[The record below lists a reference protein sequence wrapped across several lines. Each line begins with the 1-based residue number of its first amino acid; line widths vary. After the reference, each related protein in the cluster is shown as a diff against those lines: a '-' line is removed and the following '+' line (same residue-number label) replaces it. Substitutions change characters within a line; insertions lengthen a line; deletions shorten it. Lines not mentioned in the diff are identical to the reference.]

1 MPAETA
7 ASRRAQ
13 PVRQT
18 RTNPARAFSGGGRSL
33 GARGA
38 AARAADDDDEDQHEI
53 YPAITHFA
61 DAITA
66 LPRELV
72 RHFTLLKEVDAK
84 IFAPEE
90 TLGQMVVTALK
101 LPLPESRH
109 NQESNQ
115 APGSASINGSINTIL
130 NGSMVNGHGPAI
142 AESIEVYDRNADVY
156 GPENV
161 PRRQLFRQLAYTMQE
176 MLVSLDEK
184 NHVISTATDALDKH
198 VARLKNVMP
207 YVESEVSEEARWGST
222 KHWAYAD
229 NRIQNK
235 PNERSKREKD
245 NVNALSRAAA
255 EAAAEEAQAK
265 ADRKQPARDKK
276 SRNQHHVDSDFDE
289 HNDPR
294 KGDKRAHGN
303 AKKSRQSDV
312 AGTNGG
318 ANGPPPKRRK
328 VDKEA
333 KGGSAMERSASGV
346 HGSNGVS
353 KGKNNNNSPRETPI
367 PEPKKRAKP
376 STTNGQPRKRYVAVA
391 RLPKTQSNFLTSRT
405 AASNVANTPNSTSSP
420 VYGSFAEAKAASRI
434 SSPPANG
441 RPTASRARQNSIQ
454 SVQEQARQR
463 PSSSASNKPNGNNTA
478 LDLNTVAAVTGRPV
492 SEVKANMEDTAIN
505 GKGEHLIEDADPDE
519 QHIRGGLLVGARKEG
534 SSLKH
539 EDTETAPSPPHGVQ
553 QTAIPV
559 PVTTKSGR
567 ASKPQTLAVGGAQN
581 ESSRTTSRRN
591 TVGGGGDKEN
601 KRSHKKG
608 AGQAAAAQLVQAAHG
623 DEPAVSVAEEEEE
636 AIAEDEPRYCYCNGV
651 SYGEMV
657 ACDADGC
664 AKEWFHLECVGLR
677 VAPKGNGKFLYCF
690 DKNKANLEQRN
701 GIVTTVRRI

>member
-1 MPAETA
+1 MKTGRQVPGETGG
-7 ASRRAQ
+7 SRRAQ

-18 RTNPARAFSGGGRSL
+18 RTNPARAFGAGGRSL

-53 YPAITHFA
+53 YPAITHFS

-90 TLGQMVVTALK
+90 TLGQMVDAALK

-109 NQESNQ
+109 HQDTND
-115 APGSASINGSINTIL
+115 AGTSASINGSINGL
-130 NGSMVNGHGPAI
+130 MASGHGSAI
-142 AESIEVYDRNADVY
+142 VDSIEGHDRNAAIFSQ
-156 GPENV
+156 ENI
-161 PRRQLFRQLAYTMQE
+161 PRRQLFRQLAFTMQE

-184 NHVISTATDALDKH
+184 NHVISTATEALDKH
-198 VARLKNVMP
+198 TARLKYVMP
-207 YVESEVSEEARWGST
+207 YVEAEISEEARWGST

-229 NRIQNK
+229 NRIPNK
-235 PNERSKREKD
+235 PNERSKREKE

-276 SRNQHHVDSDFDE
+276 SRNQHHAESDFDD
-289 HNDPR
+289 HGG

-303 AKKSRQSDV
+303 SKKSRQSDV

-333 KGGSAMERSASGV
+333 KGGSAMERSASGL
-346 HGSNGVS
+346 HGANGAS
-353 KGKNNNNSPRETPI
+353 KGKNSVNSPRETPI

-376 STTNGQPRKRYVAVA
+376 TNTNGQPRKRHAT
-391 RLPKTQSNFLTSRT
+391 LPSLVQTKANRCLHRTQ
-405 AASNVANTPNSTSSP
+405 ASNIANTSSIASSP
-420 VYGSFAEAKAASRI
+420 IHGSFAEGKAATRI
-434 SSPPANG
+434 SPPPTNG
-441 RPTASRARQNSIQ
+441 RPTASRARQNSMQSIQ
-454 SVQEQARQR
+454 DQAKLR
-463 PSSSASNKPNGNNTA
+463 PSSSASNKPNGSASSAELLATI
-478 LDLNTVAAVTGRPV
+478 TGRSA
-492 SEVKANMEDTAIN
+492 SEAKTSKESGTN
-505 GKGEHLIEDADPDE
+505 GKDDHTMDDADE
-519 QHIRGGLLVGARKEG
+519 EESTLRVGATAGDRSKG

-539 EDTETAPSPPHGVQ
+539 EDTETGRNPDRPISE
-553 QTAIPV
+553 TAIPV

-567 ASKPQTLAVGGAQN
+567 ASKNQTPIIGGP
-581 ESSRTTSRRN
+581 ETSRTASRRS
-591 TVGGGGDKEN
+591 TVGAGDKDS

-608 AGQAAAAQLVQAAHG
+608 QGQAAAAQLVAAAIQ
-623 DEPAVSVAEEEEE
+623 DEEPAPSEVAEEEE
-636 AIAEDEPRYCYCNGV
+636 AVADDEPRYCYCNGV

-657 ACDADGC
+657 ACDAEGC
-664 AKEWFHLECVGLR
+664 TKEWFHLECVGLR
-677 VAPKGNGKFLYCF
+677 VAPKGNGKSFYVLI
-690 DKNKANLEQRN
+690 LR
-701 GIVTTVRRI
+701 TVLI

>member
-1 MPAETA
+1 MRTGRQVPAETA

-18 RTNPARAFSGGGRSL
+18 RTNPARAFAGGGRSL
-33 GARGA
+33 GARGGA
-38 AARAADDDDEDQHEI
+38 GRAAADDDDDGQHEI

-90 TLGQMVVTALK
+90 TLGQMVDTALN
-101 LPLPESRH
+101 LPLPQSKH
-109 NQESNQ
+109 SSGANQ
-115 APGSASINGSINTIL
+115 ALELASTNPSINMGINGS
-130 NGSMVNGHGPAI
+130 MANGHAPAI
-142 AESIEVYDRNADVY
+142 AGSIEVHDRNADIY
-156 GPENV
+156 GPGNA
-161 PRRQLFRQLAYTMQE
+161 PRRHLFRNLAYTMQE

-184 NHVISTATDALDKH
+184 NHVISTATEALDKH

-207 YVESEVSEEARWGST
+207 YVESEISDEARWGST
-222 KHWAYAD
+222 RHWAYPD
-229 NRIQNK
+229 NRIPNK

-289 HNDPR
+289 HS

-353 KGKNNNNSPRETPI
+353 KG
-367 PEPKKRAKP
+367 
-376 STTNGQPRKRYVAVA
+376 
-391 RLPKTQSNFLTSRT
+391 
-405 AASNVANTPNSTSSP
+405 
-420 VYGSFAEAKAASRI
+420 
-434 SSPPANG
+434 
-441 RPTASRARQNSIQ
+441 
-454 SVQEQARQR
+454 
-463 PSSSASNKPNGNNTA
+463 
-478 LDLNTVAAVTGRPV
+478 
-492 SEVKANMEDTAIN
+492 
-505 GKGEHLIEDADPDE
+505 
-519 QHIRGGLLVGARKEG
+519 
-534 SSLKH
+534 
-539 EDTETAPSPPHGVQ
+539 
-553 QTAIPV
+553 
-559 PVTTKSGR
+559 
-567 ASKPQTLAVGGAQN
+567 
-581 ESSRTTSRRN
+581 
-591 TVGGGGDKEN
+591 
-601 KRSHKKG
+601 
-608 AGQAAAAQLVQAAHG
+608 
-623 DEPAVSVAEEEEE
+623 
-636 AIAEDEPRYCYCNGV
+636 
-651 SYGEMV
+651 
-657 ACDADGC
+657 
-664 AKEWFHLECVGLR
+664 
-677 VAPKGNGKFLYCF
+677 
-690 DKNKANLEQRN
+690 
-701 GIVTTVRRI
+701 